1 MRARPVD
8 EIALGFDDFY
18 GASAWANVIQNDGAF
33 DCIRM
38 SGGYESTTHTHRQIE
53 RETEIPGKPV
63 L

>member
-38 SGGYESTTHTHRQIE
+38 SGGYESTTHTRTQTQTDRE
-53 RETEIPGKPV
+53 RN
-63 L
+63 